1 MAKEIYGVQ
10 PLARKPEYTPWQYHL
25 IFLNYNIS
33 PVSYSHKIDW
43 PCFIPLH
50 WGKRLFQFPSAL
62 QERFPFCFFSK
73 PGLQSTMTFSP
84 TAKNL
89 RSGRWNALGWES
101 ILQAAE
107 MQIWRTYKFTVR
119 QGKRSHA
126 CILRHHQCWL
136 TDRLTDRPT
145 DCLTDWLSNWVT
157 IRLTDWLIDCLSCN
171 KWTYCR
177 HLL

>member
-10 PLARKPEYTPWQYHL
+10 LLARKPECTPWEYHL
-25 IFLNYNIS
+25 IFPNCNIS
-33 PVSYSHKIDW
+33 PILTLSSHKIDW

-62 QERFPFCFFSK
+62 QERFPSCFFSK

-119 QGKRSHA
+119 QGKCSHA

-145 DCLTDWLSNWVT
+145 DRPTVWLIDWVTGWLSDWLTDWLV
-157 IRLTDWLIDCLSCN
+157 DWLPQL
-171 KWTYCR
+171 
-177 HLL
+177 